1 MSAPP
6 NSTSTPSPSK
16 VGKPS
21 AAGSSAKYK
30 QLVKQLK
37 QNIAKQEKLED
48 EIDTIEH
55 TIYNKESVYL
65 ASTASIIK
73 GFDSYMSSSSAH
85 GHGHR
90 REHGR
95 DRDHNYSSLNNGT
108 ADSSTASDAASAAA
122 ITAAAAA
129 NISVLDNNRIFSL
142 SSATFV
148 KQINDMNKEINK
160 AREKEEATAK

>member
-1 MSAPP
+1 MSATP

-55 TIYNKESVYL
+55 AIYNKESVYL

-73 GFDSYMSSSSAH
+73 GFDSYMSS
-85 GHGHR
+85 
-90 REHGR
+90 
-95 DRDHNYSSLNNGT
+95 DHNYSSLNNGT